1 MLTQIIQNTPSWVF
15 ILFCALLYLGITRTR
30 PRAATTR
37 RLFLMPLAIAA
48 FSLYSIYSAFGGG
61 AADAELGSDS
71 VLATALLAW
80 LGAAAAVLAI
90 FHQLGPR
97 RDVRYQSQTQQFLIP
112 GSWLPLLRLMAVFF
126 IKYVFGA
133 MLATQ
138 ASLHD
143 SVVFAA
149 VTGVFYGALSSTL
162 LGSAWRIWRIMLT
175 DTTRQGSLKP
185 TDIYVEK

>member
-1 MLTQIIQNTPSWVF
+1 
-15 ILFCALLYLGITRTR
+15 
-30 PRAATTR
+30 
-37 RLFLMPLAIAA
+37 
-48 FSLYSIYSAFGGG
+48 
-61 AADAELGSDS
+61 
-71 VLATALLAW
+71 
-80 LGAAAAVLAI
+80 
-90 FHQLGPR
+90 
-97 RDVRYQSQTQQFLIP
+97 
-112 GSWLPLLRLMAVFF
+112 
-126 IKYVFGA
+126 

-138 ASLHD
+138 VSLHD